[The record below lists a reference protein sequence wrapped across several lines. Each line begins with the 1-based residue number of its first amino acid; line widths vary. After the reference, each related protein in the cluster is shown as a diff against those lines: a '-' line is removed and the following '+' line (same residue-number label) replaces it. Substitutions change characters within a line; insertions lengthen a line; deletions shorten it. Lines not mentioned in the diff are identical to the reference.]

1 MRVMPPPDWPAAV
14 VLQRSIVSVTVIA
27 VVHPSR
33 AIARPHPAP
42 AAVVIAGIEIRRAN
56 EREAAVVEAVVEV
69 VPESG
74 MREPRTR
81 KTGANKARATAN
93 KARATADKARTA
105 ADKARTAGK
114 AHAAAHGVHAAAH
127 RTHAA
132 AMPSK
137 ATAMPAA
144 RERRRREGNR
154 RAEHGDH
161 QASQDSFVHPSLHL
175 RLRRSIPL
183 QEHEDQKSEIIRR
196 FQMTKVTDFVH
207 VYEQGVS

>member
-42 AAVVIAGIEIRRAN
+42 AAVVIAGVEIRRAN
-56 EREAAVVEAVVEV
+56 EREATMMKAVVEV

-74 MREPRTR
+74 MRETRTR
-81 KTGANKARATAN
+81 KTGANKARATAD
-93 KARATADKARTA
+93 KARAT

-114 AHAAAHGVHAAAH
+114 AHAAAHGVHATTAH
-127 RTHAA
+127 RAHAA
-132 AMPSK
+132 TAMPSK
-137 ATAMPAA
+137 ATAVPAA
-144 RERRRREGNR
+144 RERGRREGNR
-154 RAEHGDH
+154 RAEHGGH
-161 QASQDSFVHPSLHL
+161 QANQDPSIHPSLHL
-175 RLRRSIPL
+175 KLRRSIPL
-183 QEHEDQKSEIIRR
+183 QEHEGQKSEIIRR

-207 VYEQGVS
+207 VYEQEVS